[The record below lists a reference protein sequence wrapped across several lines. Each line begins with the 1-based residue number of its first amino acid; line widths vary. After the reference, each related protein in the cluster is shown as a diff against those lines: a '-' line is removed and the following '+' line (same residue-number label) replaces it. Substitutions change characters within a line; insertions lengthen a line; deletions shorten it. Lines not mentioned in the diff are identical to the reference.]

1 MVGRWLSRW
10 WRDGAPRRCRP
21 GHRAAGRRAGFSR
34 WVELG
39 LNNAHLASVATYWQ
53 CVAGFER
60 ELAAVGGELPRFYV
74 RVRELSRLPEA
85 ERRALLC
92 APDAR

>member
-1 MVGRWLSRW
+1 MRVAKQERLLALSAELR
-10 WRDGAPRRCRP
+10 AIEA
-21 GHRAAGRRAGFSR
+21 AAGRRAGFSR
-34 WVELG
+34 WIELG

-60 ELAAVGGELPRFYV
+60 ELVTVGGDLLRFYQ

-92 APDAR
+92 APGTR